1 VIIHRIRSRGGL
13 TGPAA
18 VVLPTPLTFVGFS
31 ALSPL
36 VLDGGE
42 WSSGEKKGIRDNVTG
57 DLCQFRWTSADN
69 AFVLFTSQNNGAT
82 WSRVATDV
90 SNPDGTTPDGFAS
103 YQYPNALL
111 SVAQD
116 STGAVHG
123 LCSGKAGNDRYYYLR
138 FTLTRSSG
146 HVTGFSLAR
155 SPFSFVYHARNGA
168 TDYRGNIYVIKRGGV
183 ERVLFLYGMPSAADQ
198 TSVYVYSGVS
208 TTLTPSTQSDFTA
221 LDGTASA
228 DTLVFSQTVSDYQI
242 NHLCEG
248 GMCQI
253 GSTEDIFFFFGPLDA
268 DAAIGQRGADPTVF
282 SLFSI
287 RFTKSGGN
295 WSQGSPVDVVTYSGT
310 DTVPTF
316 LDCRGTS
323 DKAWVMY
330 IHGTLGVSF
339 SYFDASGTLHANAVT
354 SPLSTSNKSGMGCF
368 TVAEDGKIWTVFHT
382 IGFYA
387 GSSTPIVG
395 KLGYW
400 NGTTWNLQNDPT
412 AVYPVSISGVDN
424 WASGCCAMRINVD
437 PVTAQVT
444 TIDIAAVYGTA

>member
-1 VIIHRIRSRGGL
+1 MAWSVRYS
-13 TGPAA
+13 PALA
-18 VVLPTPLTFVGFS
+18 SQALTFRGFA
-31 ALSPL
+31 ALSSY
-36 VLDGGE
+36 VVDGAE
-42 WSSGEKKGIRDNVTG
+42 WSSGEKKGIRDSVTG

-69 AFVLFTSQNNGAT
+69 KFVLFTSQNSGAT
-82 WSRVATDV
+82 WSLVAADV

-123 LCSGKAGNDRYYYLR
+123 LCSGKAANDRYYYLR
-138 FTLTRSSG
+138 FNLTRSGG
-146 HVTGFSLAR
+146 HVTGFSLAQ

-168 TDYRGNIYVIKRGGV
+168 TDYRGNIYVVKRDGV
-183 ERVLFLYGMPSAADQ
+183 ERIVYLYDMPSAADQ
-198 TSVYVYSGVS
+198 TSVYCYAGVS
-208 TTLTPSTQSDFTA
+208 TTLTPSAQSSFTA
-221 LDGTASA
+221 LDGSTGT

-248 GMCQI
+248 GLAQI
-253 GSTEDIFFFFGPLDA
+253 SSTEDLFFFFGPLDA
-268 DAAIGQRGADPTVF
+268 DAAIGQRGPDPSVF
-282 SLFSI
+282 NLISI
-287 RFTKSGGN
+287 RFTKSGSN
-295 WSQGSPVDVVTYSGT
+295 WSAGSTVNVVNYTGT

-339 SYFDASGTLHANAVT
+339 SYFDTSGTLHANAVT
-354 SPLSTSNKSGMGCF
+354 SPLSTSNKSGMGTF
-368 TVAEDGKIWTVFHT
+368 TVGEDGKIWTVFHT

-400 NGTTWNLQNDPT
+400 DGSVWNLQNDPT
-412 AVYPVSISGVDN
+412 AKYPVSISGVYN
-424 WASGCCAMRINVD
+424 WANGCCAMRINVD
-437 PVTAQVT
+437 PVTALVT
-444 TIDIAAVYGTA
+444 DVDIASVYGT

>member
-1 VIIHRIRSRGGL
+1 MPRPGGW
-13 TGPAA
+13 PAIQ
-18 VVLPTPLTFVGFS
+18 TPLTFVGFS
-31 ALSPL
+31 ALTPL
-36 VLDGGE
+36 VLDGAE
-42 WSSGEKKGIRDNVTG
+42 WSSGEKKGIKDSVTG

-69 AFVLFTSQNNGAT
+69 AFVLFTSQNNGST
-82 WSRVATDV
+82 WTRVATDV
-90 SNPDGTTPDGFAS
+90 SNPDSSTPDGFAS

-123 LCSGKAGNDRYYYLR
+123 LCSGKAANDRYYYLR
-138 FTLTRSSG
+138 FNLTRSGG
-146 HVTGFSLAR
+146 HVTGFSLAQ
-155 SPFSFVYHARNGA
+155 SPFSFQYHARNGA

-183 ERVLFLYGMPSAADQ
+183 ERVLYMYGMPSDVDQ
-198 TSVYVYSGVS
+198 TSVYVYAGVS
-208 TTLTPSTQSDFTA
+208 STLTPAAKTDFTA
-221 LDGTASA
+221 LDGSA
-228 DTLVFSQTVSDYQI
+228 GDTLVFSQTVSDYQI

-248 GMCQI
+248 GMAQI
-253 GSTEDIFFFFGPLDA
+253 GSTEDIFFFFGPIDA
-268 DAAIGQRGADPTVF
+268 DAAIGQRGADPSVF
-282 SLFSI
+282 NLISI
-287 RFTKSGGN
+287 RFTKSGSN
-295 WSQGSPVDVVTYSGT
+295 WSAGSVVNVVNYTGT

-323 DKAWVMY
+323 NKAWVMY

-339 SYFDASGTLHANAVT
+339 SYFDSAGSLTANAVT

-368 TVAEDGKIWTVFHT
+368 TVNDAGKIWTVFHT

-400 NGTTWNLQNDPT
+400 DGTTWTLQNDAT

-424 WASGCCAMRINVD
+424 WANGCCAMRINVD
-437 PVTAQVT
+437 PVTALVT
-444 TIDIAAVYGTA
+444 TIDMAAVYGT